1 MTTRFSQER
10 RTRGQHSPGR
20 VSPFQVLLAK
30 QGGASVSTSTLGT
43 VFPRRLRDRFATPL
57 QKLLIAKVDAG
68 KNLSLAAATQ
78 VSLKGSGSRKLV
90 HIIDADT
97 RTWTTKKSLRA

>member
-10 RTRGQHSPGR
+10 RTRGHHSPGR
-20 VSPFQVLLAK
+20 VAPFQVLLAK

-57 QKLLIAKVDAG
+57 QKLLIAKADAG
-68 KNLSLAAATQ
+68 RNSIPRCRHP
-78 VSLKGSGSRKLV
+78 GIPEGE
-90 HIIDADT
+90 T
-97 RTWTTKKSLRA
+97 RSHYRCGYPYLDYEKKPK